1 MDVLN
6 NDDIMIHLDQKMSTQ
21 EAADRWNTDKSV
33 VAKWCRDGHIEG
45 AEKSKS
51 FPFAW
56 EIPFDAKRPIDKEL
70 ISEIIWQIVEVKNG
84 VASDFDLTKWGI
96 PSDFVDGYIAAIVSG
111 LYLRRTQTGDLVLT
125 RKGFEIINRGKGG
138 EVPEVLIWTAS
149 AAGAFTGM
157 LLRQAL
163 PQ

>member
-6 NDDIMIHLDQKMSTQ
+6 NDDIMIHLDQNMSTQ

-56 EIPFDAKRPIDKEL
+56 EIPFDVKRPIDKEL

-157 LLRQAL
+157 LLRQVL

>member
-1 MDVLN
+1 M
-6 NDDIMIHLDQKMSTQ
+6 
-21 EAADRWNTDKSV
+21 
-33 VAKWCRDGHIEG
+33 
-45 AEKSKS
+45 
-51 FPFAW
+51 
-56 EIPFDAKRPIDKEL
+56 
-70 ISEIIWQIVEVKNG
+70 KNG
-84 VASDFDLTKWGI
+84 VASNFDLTKWGI